1 MDRSARLRQAL
12 EQRGVAWSAS
22 LEWHESL
29 GSTNDVLKEGA
40 RAGADEWTTVLADTQ
55 TGGRGREGRTW
66 ASPPGGLYL
75 SVLLRPE
82 SAGVALLPL
91 AAGVV
96 VSEVAEEHG
105 VAAEL
110 KWPNDALVR
119 GRKLAGILTE
129 ASSGS
134 GGVDWVVVGI
144 GINVAVDV
152 AALAPPAGDV
162 ATSLHLEA
170 GGTPAVADVAAGV
183 LARLPVW
190 YDALQH
196 RPDSVVSAWRER
208 ASRWWGMLVQVRTAE
223 SVFRGRLHDVDEHG
237 ALIVDLEGGGSRR
250 VLSGEVT
257 RLRPV
262 GWEAEGG
269 QGS

>member
-1 MDRSARLRQAL
+1 MDRAARLRQAL
-12 EQRGVAWSAS
+12 EQRGVPWSAP
-22 LEWHESL
+22 LEWHETL
-29 GSTNDVLKEGA
+29 GSTNDLLKERA
-40 RAGADEWTTVLADTQ
+40 RAGTEEWTSVLADSQ

-66 ASPPGGLYL
+66 VSPPGGLYL

-82 SAGVALLPL
+82 STGVGLLPL

-96 VSEVAEEHG
+96 VSEVAQEHG
-105 VAAEL
+105 VEAEL

-152 AALAPPAGDV
+152 TALVPPAADV

-170 GGTPAVADVAAGV
+170 AGTPAVFDVAAGV
-183 LARLPVW
+183 LARLSVW

-196 RPDSVVSAWRER
+196 RPASVVDAWRGR

-223 SVFRGRLHDVDEHG
+223 DVFRGRLHDVDESG

-262 GWEAEGG
+262 GLEPGDG
-269 QGS
+269 QGA